1 MSVRSFVR
9 SSVRIFVNSTEW
21 YMHCG
26 HVRVSLDKNQKK
38 CPRFLKKPSKTSIS
52 EEWLHLAGPC
62 FGALFGAF
70 FGDFCKKVPQY
81 ILRISP
87 ENDHFDQI

>member
-1 MSVRSFVR
+1 
-9 SSVRIFVNSTEW
+9 
-21 YMHCG
+21 MHCG